1 MEECAIADRLLRRPE
16 VEQIVGA
23 GTSTLYKM
31 IREGNFPK
39 PVKITTA
46 AVRWR
51 LSEINAWIEARSV
64 AATNQP
70 SAA

>member
-31 IREGNFPK
+31 VREGRFPK
-39 PVKITTA
+39 PIKITAA

-51 LSEINAWIEARSV
+51 LSEINAWMEAK
-64 AATNQP
+64 
-70 SAA
+70 